1 MEWKYVKELQSV
13 DLIDDYEC
21 FVKYVFCDSFRKCV
35 IANNGGRPSKRVFDT
50 DKAKERE
57 LKSFLS
63 FNRKDRETVWKIY
76 EWSKEELTNKYI
88 PFGIDNFGN
97 LICFDAKNDKIVFV
111 NHEDMSIETI
121 ADSFDNFMS
130 CLYE

>member
-88 PFGIDNFGN
+88 PSGIDNFGN
-97 LICFDAKNDKIVFV
+97 LICFDAKNDKIVFF
-111 NHEDMSIETI
+111 NHEYMSI
-121 ADSFDNFMS
+121 
-130 CLYE
+130 

>member
-1 MEWKYVKELQSV
+1 MEWKYVKELKSV

-21 FVKYVFCDSFRKCV
+21 VVKYVFCDSFRKCV
-35 IANNGGRPSKRVFDT
+35 IAHNGGRPSKRVFDT

-63 FNRKDRETVWKIY
+63 FNREDRETVWKIF
-76 EWSKEELTNKYI
+76 EWSKEELANQYI

-97 LICFDAKNDKIVFV
+97 LICFEANNDKIVFV

-121 ADSFDNFMS
+121 ADSFDSFMS

>member
-1 MEWKYVKELQSV
+1 MEWKYVKELKSV

-21 FVKYVFCDSFRKCV
+21 AVKYVFCDSFRRCV
-35 IANNGGRPSKRVFDT
+35 IAHNGGRPSKRVFDT

-63 FNRKDRETVWKIY
+63 FNREDRETVWKIF
-76 EWSKEELTNKYI
+76 EWNKEELTNKFI

-97 LICFDAKNDKIVFV
+97 MICFDANNDRVVFV

-121 ADSFDNFMS
+121 ADSFDSFMS
-130 CLYE
+130 SLYE